1 MLRNGDFRM
10 SKVVV
15 VTYITMDGVVE
26 DPAWTGPFW
35 NDEHAKY
42 QNGQL
47 RASRALLLG
56 RATYESFAEAWA
68 PRDESD
74 EFTARMNSIPKYVAT
89 TTLQTATWN
98 AAIIDGDVIE
108 QVAKLKAEPGADLL
122 VYGSVTLVNKLIE
135 HDMVDELKL
144 FLHPVTLGSGK
155 RLFADGLTPKTWTL
169 AGTQSFSSG
178 ALVLDYRPAPPA

>member
-1 MLRNGDFRM
+1 M

-15 VTYITMDGVVE
+15 VMYITMDGVVE

-89 TTLQTATWN
+89 TTLRTAAWN
-98 AAIIDGDVIE
+98 AAVIDGDVIE

-135 HDMVDELKL
+135 HDLVDELKL
-144 FLHPVTLGSGK
+144 FLHPVTLGTGK

-169 AGTQSFSSG
+169 AGAQSFSSG
-178 ALVLDYRPAPPA
+178 ALVLDYRPAQPA